1 MDHRMHLGH
10 RIGLNSLGLMGL
22 SMGILMGLS
31 LGINMGHIMGILTG
45 LSLGLSMGNNQHLGL
60 SLIPSLGM
68 DLPDQVL
75 IKAIKDNL
83 VTLLLLLDHKIGPL
97 MGHLPLHQLPKGYL
111 DKHLALML
119 AGLLHR
125 EVLPLLRPPPT
136 KEDKLFSLVLVQAT
150 ALQVMSQA
158 GFQTLELPIMLPM
171 TLHSL
176 LTHY

>member
-10 RIGLNSLGLMGL
+10 RIGLNILGLMGL

-31 LGINMGHIMGILTG
+31 LCINMGHIMGILT
-45 LSLGLSMGNNQHLGL
+45 GLSMGNNQHLGL

-97 MGHLPLHQLPKGYL
+97 MGHLQLHQLPKGYL
-111 DKHLALML
+111 DKHLALMFAYFL
-119 AGLLHR
+119 SW
-125 EVLPLLRPPPT
+125 
-136 KEDKLFSLVLVQAT
+136 FSLCT
-150 ALQVMSQA
+150 FSLQLYSY
-158 GFQTLELPIMLPM
+158 
-171 TLHSL
+171 
-176 LTHY
+176 THT